1 MDTITEAAL
10 IARIQRKLA
19 HEDQRLRK
27 SRGGY
32 NKCYF
37 GDYYVHDWRRNLIMQ
52 KYVDLEALGR
62 QLGVIGESQTV
73 L

>member
-27 SRGGY
+27 SRSRTDQFNLGE
-32 NKCYF
+32 
-37 GDYYVHDWRRNLIMQ
+37 YYVFHWRDNFIIE
-52 KYVDLEALGR
+52 KNVDPEALGR

-73 L
+73 R

>member
-27 SRGGY
+27 SRGRTDQFNLGE
-32 NKCYF
+32 
-37 GDYYVHDWRRNLIMQ
+37 YYVYHWRDNFIIE
-52 KYVDLEALGR
+52 KHVDLETLGR

-73 L
+73 R

>member
-27 SRGGY
+27 SRGRTDQFNLGE
-32 NKCYF
+32 
-37 GDYYVHDWRRNLIMQ
+37 YYVYHWRDNLILE
-52 KYVDLEALGR
+52 KSVDPEALGR
-62 QLGVIGESQTV
+62 QLGVLSESQTV
-73 L
+73 R